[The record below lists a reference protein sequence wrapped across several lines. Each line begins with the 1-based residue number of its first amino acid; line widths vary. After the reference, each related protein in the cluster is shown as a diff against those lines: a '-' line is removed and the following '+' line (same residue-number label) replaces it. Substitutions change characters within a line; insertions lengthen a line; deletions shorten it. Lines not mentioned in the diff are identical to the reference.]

1 MGALS
6 ILNSVLL
13 AFLLAEF
20 VRVIFF
26 TKDWRY
32 RFNKESVPI
41 ESWKKGLI
49 VLVLFVFAFPLINWV
64 FVEYVSR
71 VLVLL
76 GSYQIS
82 LFVVLVAG
90 VYLWITKRTL
100 SLPWDRKDVVPV
112 LVIVLDLVVTI
123 FV

>member
-64 FVEYVSR
+64 FVENVSR